1 MKNDAILIDAG
12 TGNLLSVYN
21 ALCSLGYTIK
31 VTGDATDLKPGHR
44 IILPG
49 VGAFGKFMEGL
60 RETSLLP
67 AIQAIV
73 DRGDPLLGICV
84 GMQAFFQFS
93 EEMGIHTGLELLSG
107 KVVCFPDIP
116 GIIVPHTGWNQLW
129 IQKPCP
135 ILNNLQNGDY
145 VYFNHSYYCA
155 PTDNDDSIALT
166 DHGIKFTSVVQKE
179 NLFGVQFHPEKSQ
192 KIGLQ
197 ILENFMRL

>member
-31 VTGDATDLKPGHR
+31 VTDNAKDIKPGNR

-60 RETSLLP
+60 REANLLP
-67 AIQAIV
+67 SIHAIV
-73 DRGDPLLGICV
+73 ERGDPLLGICV
-84 GMQAFFQFS
+84 GMQAFFEFS
-93 EEMGIHTGLELLSG
+93 EEMGKHTGLDLLPG
-107 KVVCFPDIP
+107 KVVCFPKNP
-116 GIIVPHTGWNQLW
+116 GFIVPHTGWNRLW

-135 ILNNLQNGDY
+135 ILNNLQNGDF

-155 PTDNDDSIALT
+155 PTNNDDSITLT
-166 DHGIKFTSVVQKE
+166 DHGIKFSSIVQKE